1 MKCDR
6 FAQESENQVFIVFKL
21 HWLQQLVAFDTLKV
35 KEELFLSK
43 EFTLETIVQ
52 VARSLGTKSLDTNWI
67 FSLRGFSVNV
77 VFINNSPQAT

>member
-43 EFTLETIVQ
+43 EFTLDTIVQ

-67 FSLRGFSVNV
+67 FSLR
-77 VFINNSPQAT
+77 VFFFDCIH